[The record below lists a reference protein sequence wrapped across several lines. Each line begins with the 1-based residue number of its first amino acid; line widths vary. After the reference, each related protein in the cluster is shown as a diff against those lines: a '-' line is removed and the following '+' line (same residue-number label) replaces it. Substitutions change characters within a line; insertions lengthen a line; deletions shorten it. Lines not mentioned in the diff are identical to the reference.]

1 MKPVLVGDYSLNMTY
16 CQLGIGYY
24 WFSFRMIRLVSW
36 FALVIVAMGIG
47 YTKGLIVNIM
57 YLNSIMESEKKRDS
71 AGSFEEW

>member
-1 MKPVLVGDYSLNMTY
+1 
-16 CQLGIGYY
+16 
-24 WFSFRMIRLVSW
+24 MIRLVSW